1 MSEKKRVVV
10 AISGASA
17 PIYGIR
23 MLEILGEREEVETHL
38 VLTRSSMRVVQLETH
53 RSLDDLR
60 ELADEYYR
68 WDDMAAAVSSGS
80 FRHHGMVV
88 APCSINTMAC
98 IAQSI
103 TKDLVTRAADVTL
116 KERRPLIL
124 MIRESPLHLGHLR
137 QLTALAEM
145 GAVIA
150 PPIPGFYYN
159 PRSLQEMVDHSVG
172 RALDL
177 LDIHIDMKR
186 WRTPEG
192 GESPFGKA
200 D

>member
-1 MSEKKRVVV
+1 MSEKKRIVV

-23 MLEILGEREEVETHL
+23 MLEILRQRDDVETHL
-38 VLTRSSMRVVQLETH
+38 ILTKSSLRVIQLETDKD
-53 RSLDDLR
+53 LDHLR
-60 ELADEYYR
+60 NMADEYYR

-80 FRHHGMVV
+80 FRHAGMVV
-88 APCSINTMAC
+88 APCSVNTMAC

-116 KERRPLIL
+116 KEKRPLIL
-124 MIRESPLHLGHLR
+124 MVRESPLHLGHLR
-137 QLTALAEM
+137 HMTALAEM

-177 LDIHIDMKR
+177 LGIHLDMKR

-192 GESPFGKA
+192 GQSPFEA

>member
-1 MSEKKRVVV
+1 MSEKKRIVV

-17 PIYGIR
+17 PVYGIR
-23 MLEILGEREEVETHL
+23 MLEILQQREDVETHL
-38 VLTRSSMRVVQLETH
+38 VLTKSSLRVIQLETDK
-53 RSLDDLR
+53 SLDYLR

-68 WDDMAAAVSSGS
+68 WDDMAAALSSGS
-80 FRHHGMVV
+80 FRHQGMAV
-88 APCSINTMAC
+88 APCSVNTMAC

-116 KERRPLIL
+116 KEKRPLVL
-124 MIRESPLHLGHLR
+124 MVRESPLHLGHLR
-137 QLTALAEM
+137 NLTALAEM

-159 PRSLQEMVDHSVG
+159 PQSLQDIVDHSVG

-177 LDIHIDMKR
+177 LGIHIEMKR

-192 GESPFGKA
+192 AQSPFGS